1 MEKVKISPFQM
12 FSLIFLF
19 EIGSAVVVGLG
30 VQAKQDAW
38 IAILIGMLGGIV
50 LFCIYYCL
58 FRQYPD
64 LPLTS
69 YIPKVLGKMIGYPVA
84 VFYILYFI
92 YIASRVLRDLG
103 NLLFVSTLTQTPLW
117 VINLLV
123 IFIIIYANY
132 LGIEPL
138 ARTGEIFYFLLIF
151 CVLMCSFFIFSSGL
165 AKTENLLPLL
175 ENGWKPVI
183 KTAFP
188 LTFTFPFGEM
198 IVFTIL
204 MPYLNRPHLN
214 LKTGLFA
221 MLLSGLIL
229 SYTTALNIAVL
240 GTQKLET
247 SIFPLLETVSK
258 VNLGDFLQ
266 RLDAIVISMLVIG
279 CFFKISV
286 FTYAAV
292 IGSASLFKK
301 RKNPAMVIV
310 VCLLTLVASLL
321 NAENIQEH
329 IYIGLKIVPVYLHL
343 PFQAGIPLLL
353 LIIMLIR
360 KKNKT
365 R

>member
-19 EIGSAVVVGLG
+19 ELGSAVVVGLG

-38 IAILIGMLGGIV
+38 IAILIGMLGGMV

-58 FRQYPD
+58 FRQYPE

-69 YIPKVLGKMIGYPVA
+69 YIPKVLGKIIGYPLA
-84 VFYILYFI
+84 VVYILYFI
-92 YIASRVLRDLG
+92 YIASRILRDLG
-103 NLLFVSTLTQTPLW
+103 SLLVISTLTQTPLW
-117 VINLLV
+117 VINFLV
-123 IFIIIYANY
+123 ILIITYANY

-138 ARTGEIFYFLLIF
+138 ARTGEIFYFFLIF
-151 CVLMCSFFIFSSGL
+151 CLLLSSFFIFSSGL
-165 AKTENLLPLL
+165 VKPENLLPLL
-175 ENGWKPVI
+175 ENGWKPVFT
-183 KTAFP
+183 TAFP

-214 LKTGLFA
+214 LKTGLSA
-221 MLLSGLIL
+221 MLISGLIL
-229 SYTTALNIAVL
+229 SYTSAINIAVL
-240 GTQKLET
+240 GIHKIET
-247 SIFPLLETVSK
+247 SMFPLLETVSK
-258 VNLGDFLQ
+258 VNLGDFIQ
-266 RLDAIVISMLVIG
+266 RLDAIVISTLVIG
-279 CFFKISV
+279 CFFKITI

-292 IGSASLFKK
+292 IGTADIFKK
-301 RKNPAMVIV
+301 RKNPAIVYV
-310 VCLLTLVASLL
+310 VCLLTLAASLL

-343 PFQAGIPLLL
+343 PLQAGIPLLL
-353 LIIMLIR
+353 LIVMLIR
-360 KKNKT
+360 KKIKT